1 MANSI
6 NRALVGEFTNLF
18 NDLERIHQEAKN
30 PTSFFIRTKS
40 GNVHIFP
47 RNFNPETLT
56 IDGELMDE
64 YRRDSK
70 LFINSES
77 VKVNLKELD
86 PETTKIVIREQ
97 GYTDTTKTRK
107 LPKNIRG
114 ILSISGDSVDKKEI
128 NTNLLDEEGKT
139 ITLENWKE
147 AEEVAETP
155 RKRYERRAVIVDG
168 DELYINASAAIEHMP
183 LFRWYREGKGSE
195 RDPRK
200 DADIFYK
207 KCETDHNFLGVF
219 VAYAT
224 KEEIGK
230 VIEELESKVEE

>member
-6 NRALVGEFTNLF
+6 NRALVEEFTKLF
-18 NDLERIHQEAKN
+18 NDLENIHKEANN

-47 RNFNPETLT
+47 RNFNPDTLT
-56 IDGELMDE
+56 IDGELVDE

-77 VKVNLKELD
+77 VKVNLRELD
-86 PETTKIVIREQ
+86 PETTKVVIREQ

-107 LPKNIRG
+107 LPKTIRS
-114 ILSISGDSVDKKEI
+114 ILSISGDSMKKEKI
-128 NTNLLDEEGKT
+128 NTNHLDEEGKT
-139 ITLENWKE
+139 LTIEAWKE
-147 AEEVAETP
+147 AEEVADTP
-155 RKRYERRAVIVDG
+155 RKRYERRAVVVDG

-183 LFRWYREGKGSE
+183 LFRWYREGKGSD

-224 KEEIGK
+224 KEDISK
-230 VIEELESKVEE
+230 VIEEMESKVD